1 VLRLLLGQL
10 VLIETAHHCA
20 QARSQ
25 TLQRSRD
32 LADFVRPLELE
43 GHAEF
48 ALADSVRMLD
58 EIKGRPLYVVEEEI
72 NLDPDDEPRPATPG
86 APPCQP

>member
-1 VLRLLLGQL
+1 MALVLRLLLGQL

-32 LADFVRPLELE
+32 LADFVRALQLER
-43 GHAEF
+43 HAKF
-48 ALADSVRMLD
+48 SFADSVGMLD
-58 EIKGRPLYVVEEEI
+58 EIEEGPI
-72 NLDPDDEPRPATPG
+72 
-86 APPCQP
+86 